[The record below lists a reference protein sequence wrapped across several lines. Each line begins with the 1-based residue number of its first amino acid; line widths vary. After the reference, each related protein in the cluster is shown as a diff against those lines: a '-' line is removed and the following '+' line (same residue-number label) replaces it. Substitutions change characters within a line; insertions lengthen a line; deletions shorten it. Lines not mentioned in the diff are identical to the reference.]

1 MRLLMEYSFKFIKK
15 HITKENLA
23 LIKAAGKIV
32 SCGVRKNKTHNS
44 ILSDLKGLFVWKHN
58 TQIGEDYVTIINGDF
73 YISFC
78 KHPNITNKI
87 CMVIALKRKFPND
100 YNIHMIKSI
109 NSFSIYMYKDVLY
122 EEESELQHEEELYYI
137 LNKNSLNIYGG
148 ELEEHIH
155 KPIIEDIFSK
165 KYISDN
171 DLYDLLKIKYDYS
184 LNDFE
189 LIDNM
194 IDFRLNLEALIKL
207 HT

>member
-1 MRLLMEYSFKFIKK
+1 MEYSFKFIKK
-15 HITKENLA
+15 HITKDNLA
-23 LIKAAGKIV
+23 LIKAAGKVI
-32 SCGVRKNKTHNS
+32 SCGFKTKKNVAQ
-44 ILSDLKGLFVWKHN
+44 IFSDLKSLFLWKNN
-58 TQIGEDYVTIINGDF
+58 TQIGEQYVTVINGDF

-78 KHPNITNKI
+78 HHPKIANKI
-87 CMVIALKRKFPND
+87 CMVITLKRKFSND
-100 YNIHMIKSI
+100 YNIHMIKSL
-109 NSFSIYMYKDVLY
+109 NSFSIYMYKDILY

-137 LNKNSLNIYGG
+137 LNKDSLNIYGS